1 MTWRMNEVLF
11 QLSMLMVTVGIMWS
25 ILGKNKIRT
34 PPSNANNKWWSI
46 KGQESFALIVLGFVI
61 MVVAMY
67 I

>member
-1 MTWRMNEVLF
+1 
-11 QLSMLMVTVGIMWS
+11 MVSAGILWS
-25 ILGKNKIRT
+25 LLGKNKISKPT
-34 PPSNANNKWWSI
+34 NNVPKKWWSI

>member
-1 MTWRMNEVLF
+1 MNQSLF
-11 QLSMLMVTVGIMWS
+11 QLSILMVSAGILWS
-25 ILGKNKIRT
+25 LLGKNKIAKSTNIT
-34 PPSNANNKWWSI
+34 PNKWWSI

>member
-1 MTWRMNEVLF
+1 MKDALF
-11 QLSMLMVTVGIMWS
+11 QLSVLMVTVGIMWS
-25 ILGKNKIRT
+25 LLGKNEIAKPTNKI
-34 PPSNANNKWWSI
+34 PKKWWSI